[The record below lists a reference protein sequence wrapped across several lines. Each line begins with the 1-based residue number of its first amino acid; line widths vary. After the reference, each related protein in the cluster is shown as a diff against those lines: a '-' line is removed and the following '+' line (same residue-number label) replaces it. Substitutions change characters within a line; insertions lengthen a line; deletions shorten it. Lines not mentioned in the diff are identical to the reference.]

1 MCGDSWWTTCAATSD
16 SNPGYDRK
24 AARLVAW
31 RPSATLS
38 SRLKAK
44 ARICFVIPTKAAI
57 CRMPMLP
64 ISIDHFFSRLTDI
77 WLIGSV
83 HFDAFRADP
92 VAYLTAT
99 KWWIKRKR
107 VRARGQFAPLLSQS
121 PNAYKLWVLRR
132 ERRNIAHSAPDP
144 EHPIIALLDLTE
156 QHDPDQMNATLA
168 SLEAENL
175 PALPILS
182 APTSGLAAA
191 IAGIDWTTQPWM
203 LPIRPGDRIAP
214 GAASAYRAAMV
225 AAGGRVI
232 YADDDLSAG
241 RQRRAPYFKPDW
253 NNELF
258 RHQDYLSGAC
268 VVRAD
273 RSDLEAVAGSPD
285 WIARLVAALV
295 GHGKPLHLREMLHH
309 RAIRPA
315 QRLPVRSIAPTRDL
329 PPLSVIVPTR
339 NRVDLLRTCL
349 AGVAAADYPDV
360 EIIVVDNESDDP
372 DTLAYLAMLDPP
384 RYRVLRHSG
393 AFNYSAINNRA
404 VDVAEG
410 RLLCLLNNDIEMMEP
425 GWLATMATQ
434 ALRPEVGAVG
444 ARLLYP
450 DGRVQHAGVV
460 IGVGNAAGHAHR
472 FIRPAEEGYFHRH
485 NLPQFTSAVTAAC
498 LVVDRDKFIAVGGLN
513 ERDFAVAFNDVD
525 LCLRLNQRGWQSLYE
540 PRATLIHHESVSRG
554 LDRDSVGAARFA
566 GELAALKRIWKT
578 DETFDPYH
586 HPYLSRASE
595 QFAVAL

>member
-1 MCGDSWWTTCAATSD
+1 M
-16 SNPGYDRK
+16 
-24 AARLVAW
+24 
-31 RPSATLS
+31 LS
-38 SRLKAK
+38 
-44 ARICFVIPTKAAI
+44 
-57 CRMPMLP
+57 
-64 ISIDHFFSRLTDI
+64 ISIDHFFRRITDI

-121 PNAYKLWVLRR
+121 PNAYKLWVLRW
-132 ERRNIAHSAPDP
+132 ERRNIAHSALDL
-144 EHPIIALLDLTE
+144 EHPIVALLDLAE
-156 QHDPDQMNATLA
+156 PHDPEQMKATLA
-168 SLEAENL
+168 SLKAEHV
-175 PALPILS
+175 PALLIRS
-182 APTSGLAAA
+182 APTSDMAAA
-191 IAGIDWTTQPWM
+191 IARIDWTMEPWL
-203 LPIRPGDRIAP
+203 LPIRVGDRIAA
-214 GAASAYRAAMV
+214 GAASAYRTAM
-225 AAGGRVI
+225 ARASGRVI

-241 RQRRAPYFKPDW
+241 RRRRTPYFKPDW
-253 NNELF
+253 NSELF

-268 VVRAD
+268 IVRAGP
-273 RSDLEAVAGSPD
+273 SDLMAVAGASD
-285 WIARLVAALV
+285 WVARLIAGLV
-295 GHGKPLHLREMLHH
+295 GHGTPFHLHRMLHH
-309 RAIRPA
+309 RASRPA
-315 QRLPVRSIAPTRDL
+315 QHLPVRPLVPARDL

-349 AGVAAADYPDV
+349 EGVAAADYPDV
-360 EIIVVDNESDDP
+360 EVIVVDNASDDP
-372 DTLAYLAMLDPP
+372 DTLAYLAALDPA

-425 GWLATMATQ
+425 RWLATLATQ

-472 FIRPAEEGYFHRH
+472 FMRPAEDGYFHRH

-498 LVVDRDKFIAVGGLN
+498 LVVERDKFIAVGGLN

-554 LDRDSVGAARFA
+554 LDRDPVGAARFA

-578 DETFDPYH
+578 DEIFDPYH
-586 HPYLSRASE
+586 HPQLSRASE